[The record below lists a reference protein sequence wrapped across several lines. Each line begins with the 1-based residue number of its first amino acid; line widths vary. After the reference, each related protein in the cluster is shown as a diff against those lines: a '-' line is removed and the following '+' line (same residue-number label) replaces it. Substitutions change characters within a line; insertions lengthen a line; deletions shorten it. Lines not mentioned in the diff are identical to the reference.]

1 MWWWEKYFAL
11 RMLIIIHGFIIYI
24 KEKEMFLVE
33 CWLIYLLNDWFHILW
48 MVSLTI
54 QKYNLFL
61 WNLSGPISNYVG
73 LLMVPL
79 TICLFQG
86 VHMSLFLMKDKTRK
100 SVHVGVMAMIWNL
113 LTSGE
118 LCCWITS
125 WDVERHIKY
134 FQSGG
139 NTYYFSFI
147 YFLLS
152 KWTYMIRKHKT

>member
-1 MWWWEKYFAL
+1 MWWWEKYSVL
-11 RMLIIIHGFIIYI
+11 GVLIIIHVFIFYL

-33 CWLIYLLNDWFHILW
+33 AWLISHWNNRFHILW
-48 MVSLTI
+48 MVSLNI
-54 QKYNLFL
+54 QKYSLFL
-61 WNLSGPISNYVG
+61 WNLSGPMSNCVG
-73 LLMVPL
+73 LLTVPL

-86 VHMSLFLMKDKTRK
+86 VHMSLFLMKDEARK

-125 WDVERHIKY
+125 RDVEKHIKY

-139 NTYYFSFI
+139 NTYYF
-147 YFLLS
+147 FLYLFS
-152 KWTYMIRKHKT
+152 TF